1 MVLPKLVTREMVLF
15 PMWPSLKTDSVK
27 YHPLC
32 SYRCKQMFSLLPIS
46 SSLTYLSPFFVN
58 LSFSLFLILSL
69 ILSLYPWLKVCEES
83 RHRLTSLSP
92 IVVENTRL
100 NSGEDDRWDWHLM
113 NAPGFE
119 LQEDFILKIVFTW
132 VMQCVLLSSRVKVR
146 NRRSGIQAPQNGSP
160 LCWGTYL
167 YQHFC
172 LL

>member
-1 MVLPKLVTREMVLF
+1 MVLF

-46 SSLTYLSPFFVN
+46 SSLSDLSPFFVN
-58 LSFSLFLILSL
+58 LSHFLSFSF
-69 ILSLYPWLKVCEES
+69 SLYPWLKVCEES
-83 RHRLTSLSP
+83 SHRLTSLSP

-132 VMQCVLLSSRVKVR
+132 VVQCVLLSSRVKVR

>member
-83 RHRLTSLSP
+83 GHRLTSLSLL
-92 IVVENTRL
+92 NTCTYSIIGAEALPKERAMYITAL
-100 NSGEDDRWDWHLM
+100 TGSCCYHNGQRNCLKC
-113 NAPGFE
+113 
-119 LQEDFILKIVFTW
+119 ILVD
-132 VMQCVLLSSRVKVR
+132 
-146 NRRSGIQAPQNGSP
+146 
-160 LCWGTYL
+160 TYIIIM
-167 YQHFC
+167 YC
-172 LL
+172 YS